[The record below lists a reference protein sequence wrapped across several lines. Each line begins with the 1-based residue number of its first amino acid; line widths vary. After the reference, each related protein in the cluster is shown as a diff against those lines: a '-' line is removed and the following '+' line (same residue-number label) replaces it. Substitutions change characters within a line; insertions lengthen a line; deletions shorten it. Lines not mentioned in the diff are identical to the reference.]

1 MKEEDLLHCSFVS
14 LNMRFESE
22 AHLHFESKH
31 EINMILEEK
40 NSDCENRPALKNFS
54 FHEFDLALKDGC
66 FTIISIHLKLLMFF

>member
-1 MKEEDLLHCSFVS
+1 
-14 LNMRFESE
+14 MRFESE

-31 EINMILEEK
+31 MILEKISEK
-40 NSDCENRPALKNFS
+40 NSDCENRPALKFFS